1 MKTTSRARL
10 SSRLLHLISGSAACL
25 AVGGA
30 FPVFAGIELTD
41 DFATFALGE
50 AWQAH
55 GAGAPDVAL
64 SLVSGIGA
72 DGHSLRLGSAPGAG
86 NEIVGIE
93 TRTAI
98 SLAGATSLR
107 VTARVRPLNQTATG
121 DGGASD
127 SSIGVAIVGASGS
140 FARAAAG
147 ANRPSGAD
155 WGSFYVDS
163 EGSADANVAFLN
175 FPPND
180 PNGAAEAFRTY
191 VLEIGPEGTRLT
203 TLSSTGDPLAVTP
216 FDVSNPNL
224 PLAAYGASVTVA
236 LYQQRSDT
244 NIAPENTFGD
254 VDSVLI
260 ETTRATDDSDGD
272 GMSNDYEL
280 ANGLNPNVNDAALDF
295 DGDGLTNLAESQ
307 RGTKANAADS
317 DGDGLRDG
325 VESATGLFVSAAD
338 TGSHPLKPDT
348 DGDGLGDAAESGTG
362 LFVNASNTGTNPN
375 AADSDLDG
383 FNDGLE
389 ITAGFNPNSPAS
401 SPDGAT
407 TIATA
412 VEVKFYAAPGVTYRI
427 EASNDLLSWTT
438 IEASIPGAGNRIS
451 RLYSTESHP
460 FRYFRV
466 LPN

>member
-1 MKTTSRARL
+1 MKTIHPAGVSPGRL
-10 SSRLLHLISGSAACL
+10 RLTSGSAVCL
-25 AVGGA
+25 AVA
-30 FPVFAGIELTD
+30 CAIPAFAGIELTD
-41 DFATFALGE
+41 DFSSFALGE
-50 AWQAH
+50 TWQAH
-55 GAGAPDVAL
+55 AAGAPDVAL
-64 SLVSGIGA
+64 SVVGGIGA
-72 DGHSLRLGSAPGAG
+72 DGNSLRLGSAPGTG

-93 TRTAI
+93 TRSTI
-98 SLAGATSLR
+98 PLAGATSLR
-107 VTARVRPLNQTATG
+107 VTVRVRPLNQTATG

-127 SSIGVAIVGASGS
+127 ASIGVSIVGASGS

-163 EGSADANVAFLN
+163 DGSADANVAFLN

-180 PNGAAEAFRTY
+180 PNGGAEAFRTY

-216 FDVSNPNL
+216 FEVMNPNL

-260 ETTRATDDSDGD
+260 ESVRATDDTDGD

-280 ANGLNPNVNDAALDF
+280 AHGLNPNVNDSALDL
-295 DGDGLTNLAESQ
+295 DGDGLTNLVESQ

-317 DGDGLRDG
+317 DADGLSDG
-325 VESATGLFVSAAD
+325 VESATGVFVSAAD

-362 LFVNASNTGTNPN
+362 LFVNTSNTGTNPN

-389 ITAGFNPNSPAS
+389 ITAGFNPNSS
-401 SPDGAT
+401 ESTPDGAT

-427 EASNDLLSWTT
+427 EASNDLQSWST